1 MGLNPSRLPLDEH
14 SKKLIGNVH
23 PSGWKN
29 PEPASRYNLVVIGA
43 GTAGLVTAAG
53 AAGLGAKVALIERN
67 LMGGDCLN
75 TGCVPSKGI
84 IRASRA
90 AYEVNIADEFGVHAG
105 DVSVNFGRAM
115 ERMRRM
121 RAEISLADSAERF
134 SRDLGVDV
142 FFGQATF
149 TGRDS
154 IAVDSKR
161 LYFRKAAICTGARA
175 AVPAIPGIE
184 EAGYLTNETV
194 FNVTSLPQ
202 RLAVIGGGP
211 VGCELAQSFARLGSQ
226 VTILHRGE
234 RLLPRDDR
242 DASSVI
248 LQAFLRDGVSVRLG
262 TAIERITTKEG
273 GEKAVIIQEGG
284 ISRELVFD
292 EIVSGTGRTPNV
304 EGLDL
309 ELAGIEYDLRDG
321 IAVNDRLQT
330 TNPRVYAAGDVC
342 SPYKFTHAAD
352 AMARIVIANALFSG
366 RQKASSLVVPWCT
379 YTDPEVAHVGMHKDE
394 AAERGLSVNTLTV
407 NLRDVDRARLDGET
421 EGFARVHLKKG
432 SDAILGAT
440 IVARHAGEMIN
451 ELSLAMTAG
460 LGLSAIGRTIHP
472 YPTQAESIRKLAD
485 DHNRTRLTPVVK
497 RLFTAWFT
505 WQRS

>member
-161 LYFRKAAICTGARA
+161 LHFRKAAICTGARA

>member
-1 MGLNPSRLPLDEH
+1 MGLKQSISPRDEY
-14 SKKLIGNVH
+14 SQKLIDNVH
-23 PSGWKN
+23 PAGWKN
-29 PEPASRYNLVVIGA
+29 REPARQYNLVVIGA
-43 GTAGLVTAAG
+43 GTAGLITAAG

-67 LMGGDCLN
+67 FMGGDCLN
-75 TGCVPSKGI
+75 TGCVPSKAV

-90 AYEVNIADEFGVHAG
+90 AYDVKMGDEFGVRAG

-115 ERMRRM
+115 ERMRRI
-121 RAEISLADSAERF
+121 RAEISLADSAVRF

-149 TGRDS
+149 TGPDS
-154 IAVDSKR
+154 IEVDNKR
-161 LYFRKAAICTGARA
+161 LHFRKAAICTGARA
-175 AVPAIPGIE
+175 AVPALPGIE
-184 EAGYLTNETV
+184 EAGYQTNETV
-194 FNVTSLPQ
+194 FNMISLPQ

-211 VGCELAQSFARLGSQ
+211 VGCELAQSFARLGSK

-234 RLLPRDDR
+234 RLLSRDDR
-242 DASSVI
+242 DASEVI
-248 LQAFLRDGVSVRLG
+248 LQAFVREGISVRLG
-262 TAIERITTKEG
+262 TMIERVTTKEG
-273 GEKAVIIQEGG
+273 GEKAVMVQERHDSG
-284 ISRELVFD
+284 ELFFD
-292 EIVSGTGRTPNV
+292 EIVFGTGRAPNV

-309 ELAGIEYDLRDG
+309 ERAGIEYDLRDG

-366 RQKASSLVVPWCT
+366 RQKTSSLVVPWCT
-379 YTDPEVAHVGMHKDE
+379 YTDPEVAHVGMHEDE
-394 AAERGLSVNTLTV
+394 AAERGVSVHTLTV

-432 SDAILGAT
+432 SDTILGAT
-440 IVARHAGEMIN
+440 IVARHAGDMIN
-451 ELSLAMTAG
+451 EVSLAMTAG

-472 YPTQAESIRKLAD
+472 YPTQAEAIKKLAD
-485 DHNRTRLTPVVK
+485 AYNRTRLTPLVK
-497 RLFTAWFT
+497 KLFTAWLA
-505 WQRS
+505 WRRS